1 MSQQKKLTLSINSKV
16 VDAVKKFAAA
26 NDESLSAMVENFF
39 IEKIEASFVNSS
51 LSKKPKRTDFKG
63 DFKKLRGIIKLP
75 DDFDYKDFRRKHLEE
90 KYLK

>member
-16 VDAVKKFAAA
+16 IAAVKKFAAA
-26 NDESLSAMVENFF
+26 NDESLSSMVENFF

-51 LSKKPKRTDFKG
+51 SKKKTKATDFKG
-63 DFKKLRGIIKLP
+63 DFKKLRGIVKLP
-75 DDFDYKDFRRKHLEE
+75 DNFDYKDFKRKHLEE